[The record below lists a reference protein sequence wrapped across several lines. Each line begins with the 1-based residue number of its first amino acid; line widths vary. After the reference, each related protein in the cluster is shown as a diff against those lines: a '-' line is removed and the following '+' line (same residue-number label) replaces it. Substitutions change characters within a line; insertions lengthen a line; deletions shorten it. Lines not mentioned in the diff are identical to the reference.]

1 MTLYIHIR
9 AYMCMFVIAEQNQK
23 RQTATLDAEMH
34 ITRIRQVMEPE
45 IIAKHRSNNKG
56 KF

>member
-1 MTLYIHIR
+1 
-9 AYMCMFVIAEQNQK
+9 MFVIAEQNQK